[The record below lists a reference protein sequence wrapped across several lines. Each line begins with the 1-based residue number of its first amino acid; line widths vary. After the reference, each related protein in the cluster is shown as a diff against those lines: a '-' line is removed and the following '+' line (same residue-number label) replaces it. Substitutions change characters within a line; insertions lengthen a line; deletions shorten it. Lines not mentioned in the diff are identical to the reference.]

1 MNYIKNFL
9 TFICVF
15 LITLFLNTCALSFSG
30 EQNVSFVEEDQA
42 FSDNESSSLDLNSV
56 DQHRQRS
63 LLNGNRLGW

>member
-1 MNYIKNFL
+1 MKNFL
-9 TFICVF
+9 YLIVVF
-15 LITLFLNTCALSFSG
+15 LIILLLNTCAISFSG

-42 FSDNESSSLDLNSV
+42 FSDNESSNLDLNSV